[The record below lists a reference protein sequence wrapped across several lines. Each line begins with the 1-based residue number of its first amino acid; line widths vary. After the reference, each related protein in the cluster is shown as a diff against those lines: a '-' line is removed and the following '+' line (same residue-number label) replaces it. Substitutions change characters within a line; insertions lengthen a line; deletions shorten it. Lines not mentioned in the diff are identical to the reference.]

1 MSVIGQLY
9 QLQRLNLEREEK
21 NSHLAEVEAS
31 LGETED
37 LRYARQTVAEMEAN
51 LVQLRKQMRELELEV
66 GAVEDKLNKNQ
77 DQLYGGHVRN
87 PKELKSLQEEA
98 TALRR
103 HRSQLEDKE
112 LELMIATEEGEA
124 ELTERQARLRQIEA
138 SWRADQ
144 AGMFA
149 EKDRLQ
155 QRLAEL
161 DEQQSAMRAEIG
173 ARDLAFYDD
182 LQGRLGGK
190 GIALLKDGICQV
202 CGVDVPMTLA
212 RAAERGQGLNYCPIC
227 DRLLYA
233 GG

>member
-9 QLQRLNLEREEK
+9 QLQRLDLEREEK
-21 NSHLAEVEAS
+21 IAHLAEVETS

-37 LRYARQTVAEMEAN
+37 LKQARQLAAEMDDK
-51 LVQLRKQMRELELEV
+51 LDQLRKQLRELELEV
-66 GAVEDKLNKNQ
+66 GAVEDKLKKNQ
-77 DQLYGGHVRN
+77 EQLYGGHVRN
-87 PKELKSLQEEA
+87 PKELKGLQEEA
-98 TALRR
+98 ITLRR
-103 HRSQLEDKE
+103 HRSQLEDRE

-124 ELTERQARLRQIEA
+124 ELAERRARLRQIED

-161 DEQQSAMRAEIG
+161 EEQSSGMRADLG
-173 ARDLAFYDD
+173 SKDLAFYDE
-182 LQGRLGGK
+182 LQGRLDGK
-190 GIALLKDGICQV
+190 GIALLKDGLCQG
-202 CGVDVPMTLA
+202 CWVDVPMTLA

-227 DRLLYA
+227 DRLLFA